1 MIIRHQQP
9 FKRANALAAQVQ
21 EIMIGTAGFPLL
33 MQMMIQALGSYESRG
48 KGGRHKAQ
56 CAGTRCV
63 AWDKR
68 DARKAR
74 NRARSKR

>member
-1 MIIRHQQP
+1 MTVRAHQP

-33 MQMMIQALGSYESRG
+33 MQMMIQALGTYRSRG
-48 KGGRHKAQ
+48 KGGKHKAQ
-56 CAGTRCV
+56 YAGTRCV

-74 NRARSKR
+74 NRARSRR